1 MEEGANSLGK
11 RTAAASVISKN
22 NVVADYTRPE
32 VAFDVLFGNRVTKPL
47 PLHVKEER
55 SEWSLSPDR
64 MFIGTGVFVQ
74 IDGPYH
80 RTVRQEAKSKWED
93 ELFNQNGFRV
103 LHIDSG
109 LLMVKRH
116 HPHVLK
122 ETEAFLR
129 SDEKSRRL
137 PA

>member
-80 RTVRQEAKSKWED
+80 RTVRQEATLASSPLQWRT
-93 ELFNQNGFRV
+93 L
-103 LHIDSG
+103 S
-109 LLMVKRH
+109 
-116 HPHVLK
+116 P
-122 ETEAFLR
+122 
-129 SDEKSRRL
+129 
-137 PA
+137 